1 MEPIKEY
8 QSYESSLKKS
18 NSLTLKSKLYA
29 SNQRLKYKKQYLR
42 LNSIQK
48 NNNEACEM
56 TGISRINSINH
67 LATSSSSSPRKKPKG
82 RVSFAPKFRLINYIY
97 YDPKETLYK
106 GENEKEKE
114 KKDEIGKEELIK
126 NQQNKETKD
135 KVTLQCTCLLM

>member
-82 RVSFAPKFRLINYIY
+82 RVSFAPKFRLVNYVY
-97 YDPKETLYK
+97 YDPKEIICK
-106 GENEKEKE
+106 NEN
-114 KKDEIGKEELIK
+114 
-126 NQQNKETKD
+126 
-135 KVTLQCTCLLM
+135 

>member
-1 MEPIKEY
+1 MEPINEY
-8 QSYESSLKKS
+8 QSYDENLHKS
-18 NSLTLKSKLYA
+18 NSLTLKSKLYI
-29 SNQRLKYKKQYLR
+29 SNQKLKYKKQYLR
-42 LNSIQK
+42 FDSYQK
-48 NNNEACEM
+48 NNEVCET
-56 TGISRINSINH
+56 TGISRINSINR